1 MKAFKPI
8 SFFVLLT
15 LVSLGSNAQR
25 GFVKGYLRDSITHY
39 PILNGTVTNLTSQKQ
54 VKTNTKGFFFIEATA
69 GEQLVVQSKEYEN
82 DTLKYTTLFIDTITL
97 YLSPSGS
104 ILPGVTV
111 RANYTKYQLDSIRRR
126 TDFEIMRGNVAP
138 TVGSHAPDGFGVTLS
153 MDRVWKKKTK
163 KKAQANTLFQKTEE
177 QLYVDY
183 RFSPQMVSYYTGL
196 KSDALRLFMYQNTPS
211 YKWLRQH
218 TDQQDVLFYIND
230 KLKLFKKGTNTK
242 S

>member
-1 MKAFKPI
+1 MKAFK
-8 SFFVLLT
+8 FVPFIVLSTLT
-15 LVSLGSNAQR
+15 SLSACAQS
-25 GFVKGYLRDSITHY
+25 GFAKGYLRDSITHY
-39 PILNGTVTNLTSQKQ
+39 PILNGIITNLTTQKQ
-54 VKTNTKGFFFIEATA
+54 IKTNTTGFFFIEASA
-69 GEQLVVQSKEYEN
+69 GDQLLVQSKDYEN
-82 DTLKYTTLFIDTITL
+82 DTLKYTTLFIDTITV

-111 RANYTKYQLDSIRRR
+111 RSNYTKYQLDSMRRR

-138 TVGSHAPDGFGVTLS
+138 TVASHAPDGFGATFS

-163 KKAQANTLFQKTEE
+163 RKAKAETLFQKTEE
-177 QLYVDY
+177 QLYIDY

-196 KSDALRLFMYQNTPS
+196 KSDALRLFMYQHTPT

-230 KLKLFKKGTNTK
+230 KLKLFKKGN
-242 S
+242 